1 MVRYVPLSRNLTRVA
16 LLNRPIVVQ
25 VFEEEDLVVL
35 DRVQSD
41 IGEKGLLFDALDDEV
56 DVGAGFFER
65 GLVSCDQDLVERS
78 VDDLTA

>member
-35 DRVQSD
+35 DRVERD
-41 IGEKGLLFDALDDEV
+41 IGEQGFLFDALNDEV

-65 GLVSCDQDLVERS
+65 GLVSRDQDLVERS